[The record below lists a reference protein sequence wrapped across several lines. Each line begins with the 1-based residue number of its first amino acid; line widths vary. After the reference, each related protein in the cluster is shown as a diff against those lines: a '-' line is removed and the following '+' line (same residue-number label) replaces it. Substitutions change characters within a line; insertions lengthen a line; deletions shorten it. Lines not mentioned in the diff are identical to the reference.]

1 MALRVPALSPHTR
14 LTFLACRAGASEHEV
29 SSHRGVARRLASLM
43 ECTFEE
49 ARDDA
54 APANGAAGYLVP
66 NETIGTF
73 EAARALGIQGEGD
86 LFGGVVPHPFVATK
100 TITHPLVGRDAAAPE
115 GWCAEFAERVR
126 DVVLPGT
133 STFALD
139 DARAAGRRLLRD
151 GPVRLKLAS
160 GAGGSGQS
168 VARDQTQLE
177 AQVAA
182 LDPAGLARH
191 GLVIERNLAEVRT
204 HSIGLIRLGS
214 LVASYHGIQR
224 TTRNRHGH
232 EVYGGSSLEVVRCG
246 LDELERMTADA
257 AVRHAIG
264 QARVYHAAALECFA
278 GMYASRCN
286 YDVAQ
291 GRDAAGRACSG
302 VLEQSWRI
310 GGASGAEV
318 AALEALRDD
327 PALDR
332 VRASTVEAH
341 GTGVAVPEGAT
352 LYYAG
357 LDEHL
362 GPITKYAT
370 LDRR

>member
-14 LTFLACRAGASEHEV
+14 LTFFACRAGASEHEV
-29 SSHRGVARRLASLM
+29 TSQRGVARRLASLM
-43 ECTFEE
+43 DCTFEE
-49 ARDDA
+49 ARGDA
-54 APANGAAGYLVP
+54 APANGAAGFVVP
-66 NETIGTF
+66 NETLGTL
-73 EAARALGIQGEGD
+73 ECARALGIRGEGD

-100 TITHPLVGRDAAAPE
+100 TITHPLVGREAAAPE
-115 GWCAEFAERVR
+115 GWRAEFAERVR
-126 DVVLPGT
+126 DVVLPGL

-139 DARAAGRRLLRD
+139 DARVAGRRLLRD
-151 GPVRLKLAS
+151 GAVRLKLAS

-168 VARDQTQLE
+168 VAHDETELE
-177 AQVAA
+177 AHLAA
-182 LDPAGLARH
+182 LDPAELARH
-191 GLVIERNLAEVRT
+191 GLVIEHNLAEVRT

-246 LDELERMTADA
+246 LDELERVTADA
-257 AVRHAIG
+257 AVRQAIG
-264 QARVYHAAALECFA
+264 QARVYHAAALECFV

-318 AALEALRDD
+318 AALEALCDD
-327 PALDR
+327 PALER

-341 GTGVAVPEGAT
+341 GADVAVPAGAT
-352 LYYAG
+352 LYYSG